1 MVFNKKNFKFFAFLM
16 LYFLAPIFLVAWR
29 ITRMI
34 ALNSKKIMYSSY
46 IKIYTLVM
54 KLRNF
59 KSDLNKF
66 SSEVNIREE
75 YDKVIVRI
83 DKKLLTLD
91 GLDWIRMFLAI
102 FVMVIPYIPLKWI
115 EEIMSGYLKYIIM
128 CIFLYFFTDGSRLL
142 GTLSKKIWI
151 TTLIIIISLI
161 LVFPTWFILF
171 YAVLKNIDFGL
182 VVITALFCFLP
193 SYNLTMIMLNIIKNA
208 LVRIVIATLF
218 IIVVGAYT
226 LMIFGT
232 YDLKVDGLIDQYLS
246 HNFIEYASAAIH
258 YGWKQFSQESLAT
271 YKGKSI
277 YHLMQFAFGIYG
289 GLVFAR
295 VTKIALANVEENN

>member
-1 MVFNKKNFKFFAFLM
+1 MFNKKNFKFFAFLI

-34 ALNSKKIMYSSY
+34 ALNSKNIMCSSY

-59 KSDLNKF
+59 KSNLNKF

-75 YDKVIVRI
+75 YAKSIVRI
-83 DKKLLTLD
+83 DKKLLALEKI
-91 GLDWIRMFLAI
+91 DWIRMFLAI
-102 FVMVIPYIPLKWI
+102 FVMVIPYIPLKWV
-115 EEIMSGYLKYIIM
+115 EEIMSGYFKYIVM
-128 CIFLYFFTDGSRLL
+128 CILLYFFADGARVI
-142 GTLSKKIWI
+142 GYLSKKIWV
-151 TTLIIIISLI
+151 TTLIILISLI
-161 LVFPTWFILF
+161 LVFPTWSILF
-171 YAVLKNIDFGL
+171 YAVLRNIDFGL
-182 VVITALFCFLP
+182 VVIAALFCFLP
-193 SYNLTMIMLNIIKNA
+193 SYNLTMIMLNIIKNT
-208 LVRIVIATLF
+208 LVRILVATLF
-218 IIVVGAYT
+218 IMVVGAYT

-232 YDLKVDGLIDQYLS
+232 YDLKVDGVIDQHIS
-246 HNFIEYASAAIH
+246 DNFIEYASAAIH

-277 YHLMQFAFGIYG
+277 YHLMQVSFGIYG

-295 VTKIALANVEENN
+295 VTKIALGNVEK